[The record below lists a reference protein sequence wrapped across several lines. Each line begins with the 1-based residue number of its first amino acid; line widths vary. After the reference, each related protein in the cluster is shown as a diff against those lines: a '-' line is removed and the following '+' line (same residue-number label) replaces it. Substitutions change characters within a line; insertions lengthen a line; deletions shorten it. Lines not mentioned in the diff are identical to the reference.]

1 MHQATINFGLVKH
14 RRFRPASN
22 AFGYGVFTLSIP
34 MRSRKKESDLLSKCG
49 LGDNQNKL
57 LSFFDKDHGEG
68 GSDSLQWIEN
78 ILQEESNERMEFL
91 GDSVLN
97 TTIAEYLFHRYL
109 GESEGFLTKMR
120 TKIVNGKMLAFLSA
134 KVGLQKYILLSKQI
148 EDNDGRKNS
157 NILEDTFEA
166 FIAAI
171 FLDYNSFDIAK
182 SWIIGV
188 VEEYLDFSELVQ
200 MNNNFK
206 DQLLK
211 HYQQNYSYLPKFY
224 EMDVKMV
231 NNAKIYTM
239 CVKDTDDKVLGI
251 GKGGSKKDAEN
262 DAARIALGF

>member
-1 MHQATINFGLVKH
+1 MSNLIPDLPFNPKNILV
-14 RRFRPASN
+14 
-22 AFGYGVFTLSIP
+22 
-34 MRSRKKESDLLSKCG
+34 LLP
-49 LGDNQNKL
+49 DIIKL
-57 LSFFDKDHGEG
+57 LETYGIDKPPNDLSLYRKAFINKSYCTRKNENFEEGNRLCPHGC
-68 GSDSLQWIEN
+68 LP
-78 ILQEESNERMEFL
+78 LQEESNERLEFL

-97 TTIAEYLFHRYL
+97 TTIADYLFERYPF
-109 GESEGFLTKMR
+109 ENEGFLTKMR
-120 TKIVNGKMLAFLSA
+120 TKLVNGKMLAFLSA
-134 KVGLQKYILLSKQI
+134 KVGLQRYILLSSQI
-148 EDNDGRKNS
+148 EESNGRTNN

-171 FLDYNSFDIAK
+171 FLDYKSFDIAK

-188 VEEYLDFSELVQ
+188 VEEYLDFSDLIQ
-200 MNNNFK
+200 MNNNYK

-224 EMDVKMV
+224 EMDVKMQ

-239 CVKDTDDKVLGI
+239 CVKDIDDKVIGI

>member
-1 MHQATINFGLVKH
+1 M
-14 RRFRPASN
+14 SN
-22 AFGYGVFTLSIP
+22 LNIELPFNSKNILITLP
-34 MRSRKKESDLLSKCG
+34 DLLELLKKYSIDKPPNDLTLYQKSFINKSYCTRKNETFQEG
-49 LGDNQNKL
+49 NKL
-57 LSFFDKDHGEG
+57 CPIDCLP
-68 GSDSLQWIEN
+68 
-78 ILQEESNERMEFL
+78 LQEESNERMEFL